1 MSRVITRHPLRVSA
15 EPQGLA
21 IQRRSRILSVVMGA
35 KGPELIV
42 DTDQDATTRAL
53 DVSHN
58 RQFVVLEPG
67 DIVPDGAV
75 IAGVCAGA
83 RGTYLVYE
91 LPGVKPTG
99 L

>member
-15 EPQGLA
+15 EPQGVS
-21 IQRRSRILSVVMGA
+21 IQRRSRILSVIFGL

-42 DTDQDATTRAL
+42 DTDHDATTRAL

-67 DIVPDGAV
+67 ATVPDGATYTG
-75 IAGVCAGA
+75 ICAGA
-83 RGTYLVYE
+83 RGVYLVYE
-91 LPGVKPTG
+91 MPGVKPQG